1 MTHALFHYHAFGLNI
16 SSELELP
23 PLMPAKDVVNAD
35 VTIRRCEVAESG
47 LESPE
52 KSTPFFQCA
61 KDALWLYVPEIARF
75 LVVDGCTISVDA
87 IAADEQSIRL
97 FLLGSCLGAILHQRG
112 LLVLHANAI
121 RFGDHCVVFASA
133 SGQGK
138 STLAAAFHK
147 LGHEILTDDVCAINE
162 NGCVSPGYPQLKLW
176 NDTLARL
183 EIDKTDLNKIRLQ
196 VEKFA
201 YPIKSSFKQEPLPV
215 KAVYILGSNNR
226 DEFEFE
232 EVKGMKKFQPLKNQT
247 YRKGYLDGME
257 LNAGHLKL
265 CGNIAGKVHLVRI
278 SRPNQ
283 GFKLKQLV
291 EHIQTDLEK
300 YGLGSVNTDSDQ
312 SAAVPNETS

>member
-1 MTHALFHYHAFGLNI
+1 MTTPLFYYHAFGLNI

-23 PLMPAKDVVNAD
+23 PLMTVEHIDQAD
-35 VTIRRCEVAESG
+35 VTIRRGGVSETG
-47 LESPE
+47 LTTTE

-61 KDALWLYVPEIARF
+61 KDALWLHVPEIARF
-75 LVVDGCTISVDA
+75 LVVDGCTITVDA
-87 IAADEQSIRL
+87 IAEDEQSIRL

-121 RFGDHCVVFASA
+121 RFGDHCIVFAGA

-147 LGHEILTDDVCAINE
+147 LGHEILTDDVCAINAE
-162 NGCVSPGYPQLKLW
+162 GCVAPGYPQLKLW

-183 EIDKTDLNKIRLQ
+183 EMDKADLHKIRLQ

-201 YPIKSSFKQEPLPV
+201 YPIKNGFRQEPLPV
-215 KAVYILGSNNR
+215 KAVYILASHNR

-232 EVKGMKKFQPLKNQT
+232 EIKGMEKFQPLKNQT
-247 YRKGYLDGME
+247 YRKGYLDGMA

-265 CGNIAGKVHLVRI
+265 CGSIAGKTRLVRI
-278 SRPNQ
+278 TRPNH
-283 GFKLKQLV
+283 GFKLKELV
-291 EHIQTDLEK
+291 EHIQADLEQH
-300 YGLGSVNTDSDQ
+300 GLGSVNGSWQ
-312 SAAVPNETS
+312 